1 MVDKNVA
8 DGIVHAVEAGF
19 DEQVKFTQDLVR
31 YPSLRGQEATAQDF
45 LARQLGARGF
55 AVDRWKIDVG
65 DIENMPGYS
74 PKLDGYKDA
83 YVTVGALR
91 HGAPKGRSLVIN
103 GHIDVVPEGPHEM
116 WQTPPF
122 DPVIKDGWMHGRGAG
137 DMKSGWVC
145 GLFAL
150 EALKRAG
157 FRPAADVFIEAV
169 IEEESTGNGAL
180 SCLQRGYRADAA
192 LIPEPMGE
200 GVMRS
205 QVGVMW
211 FQVTVR
217 GHPVHVA
224 YAGSGANA
232 IEAAYRLIGELH
244 NLEKTWNERGHPR
257 YAGKDHP
264 LNFNVGKIEGGDWAS
279 SVPAWCTFHMRAG
292 LFPDQDLATARAEI
306 EACLKAAA
314 REDAFL
320 ANSPPEVVWDGFQ
333 AEGYVLEEGSE
344 AETVLRSSHRSVH
357 GDELVERALTG
368 TTDARFF
375 GLYAKMPALVYGPL
389 AENIHGFDERV
400 NLASCR
406 DVTKAIALFVADWCG
421 LEASATQS

>member
-1 MVDKNVA
+1 MVEQNTA
-8 DGIVHAVEAGF
+8 ETIVTAVEASF
-19 DEQVKFTQDLVR
+19 DEQIRFTQDLVR
-31 YPSLRGQEATAQDF
+31 FPSLRGQEATAQDF
-45 LARQLGARGF
+45 LARELDARGF
-55 AVDRWKIDVG
+55 AVDRWTIDVA
-65 DIENMPGYS
+65 DIQDMPGYS
-74 PKLDGYKDA
+74 PKLDGYQDA

-91 HGAPKGRSLVIN
+91 SSGSQGRSLVIN

-122 DPVIKDGWMHGRGAG
+122 DPVIKDGWMYGRGAG

-157 FRPAADVFIEAV
+157 FKPAADVFIEAV
-169 IEEESTGNGAL
+169 IEEEATGNGAL
-180 SCLQRGYRADAA
+180 ACLQRGYRGDAA
-192 LIPEPMGE
+192 LIPEPMGDAM
-200 GVMRS
+200 MRA

-244 NLEKTWNERGHPR
+244 KLEDAWNARGHDR
-257 YAGKDHP
+257 YGHMDHP

-292 LFPDQDLATARAEI
+292 LFPGQDLGEARREI
-306 EACLKAAA
+306 ESCLQDAA
-314 REDAFL
+314 REDPFL
-320 ANSPPEVVWDGFQ
+320 ANSPPEITWDGFQ
-333 AEGYVLEEGSE
+333 AEGYVQEEGTE
-344 AETVLRSSHRSVH
+344 AETTLRSSHQAIYGNDLPDRM
-357 GDELVERALTG
+357 LTG

-375 GLYAKMPALVYGPL
+375 GLYADMPALVYGPV

-400 NLASCR
+400 NLESCMQ
-406 DVTKAIALFVADWCG
+406 VTKSIALFIADWCG
-421 LEASATQS
+421 LEKA

>member
-1 MVDKNVA
+1 MA
-8 DGIVHAVEAGF
+8 
-19 DEQVKFTQDLVR
+19 
-31 YPSLRGQEATAQDF
+31 
-45 LARQLGARGF
+45 
-55 AVDRWKIDVG
+55 
-65 DIENMPGYS
+65 DIENMAGYS
-74 PKLDGYKDA
+74 PKLDGYEDA

-91 HGAPKGRSLVIN
+91 SASSKGRSLVIN

-122 DPVIKDGWMHGRGAG
+122 DPVIKDGWMYGRGAG

-157 FRPAADVFIEAV
+157 YRPAADVFIEAV

-192 LIPEPMGE
+192 LIPEPMGDAM
-200 GVMRS
+200 MRA

-224 YAGSGANA
+224 YAGTGANA

-244 NLEKTWNERGHPR
+244 KLEDTWNARGHER
-257 YAGKDHP
+257 YGHMDHP

-292 LFPDQDLATARAEI
+292 LFPGQDLATARGEI
-306 EACLKAAA
+306 ETCLKEAA
-314 REDAFL
+314 REDPFL
-320 ANSPPEVVWDGFQ
+320 ANSPPDITWDGFQ
-333 AEGYVLEEGSE
+333 AEGYVQEEGTE
-344 AETVLRSSHRSVH
+344 AESLLRASHQAVY
-357 GDELVERALTG
+357 GDDLPERMLTG

-375 GLYAKMPALVYGPL
+375 GLYADMPALVYGPV

-400 NLASCR
+400 EFGLLPTGHQIHR
-406 DVTKAIALFVADWCG
+406 ALHRRLVRVGSYRLDPANRSSPINRLWPRHLPAPGCQVVLSHSFSLPG
-421 LEASATQS
+421 